1 MREII
6 AKMTA
11 IGFSEYEAKAY
22 LSLLTR
28 QPATA
33 YEIAKASGVPTSKVY
48 EVLGKLIDK
57 GIVSIIDEGKT
68 RKYVPLEPAEFL
80 ERHRSATEALVA
92 SLKSDLLA
100 FKGVEDVSYIWN
112 ITEYAYL
119 IDKGRRMIK
128 SASGTLLVSLWRE
141 EMSLW
146 EDDLREA
153 IRRGVKV
160 AVVHFGMSTS
170 TIEQIYQHPIEDTIY
185 QEKGGR
191 GIVLIADAAEVLIG
205 TVFNEGKVEGAW
217 SSNRGFVT
225 LAEDYVK
232 HDIYIMKIVRRFDVT
247 LVKRFGPGYAKLREI
262 FKDEEAENEN
272 LY

>member
-6 AKMTA
+6 VKMTE

-48 EVLGKLIDK
+48 EVLGRLIDK
-57 GIVSIIDEGKT
+57 RIVSIIDEGKT
-68 RKYVPLEPAEFL
+68 RRYVPMEPGEFL
-80 ERHRSATEALVA
+80 ERHRSVTEALVA

-100 FKGVEDVSYIWN
+100 FKGGEDVSYIWN
-112 ITEYAYL
+112 ITEYGYL

-128 SASGTLLVSLWRE
+128 NASGTLLLSLWPE
-141 EMSLW
+141 ELSLW
-146 EDDLREA
+146 EDDLRET

-160 AVVHFGMSTS
+160 AIVHFGIPAS
-170 TIEQIYQHPIEDTIY
+170 TIEPIYQHPIEDTIY
-185 QEKGGR
+185 QEKVGR
-191 GIVLIADAAEVLIG
+191 GMVLVADAAEVLIG
-205 TVFNEGKVEGAW
+205 TVLSEDKVEGAW

-232 HDIYIMKIVRRFDVT
+232 HDIYIMKMVRRFDKT
-247 LVKRFGPGYAKLREI
+247 LVKRFGPGYAKLRDI
-262 FKDEEAENEN
+262 FKDEE
-272 LY
+272 LDQ